1 MGVTTMLQRT
11 LALGALLGMAYGGA
25 IATARYLTRGDEW
38 ADDFQF
44 VTIMGGADRVNR
56 AEPLYYGRA
65 IVIMGAMRLDLR
77 GAELAED
84 GARLDV
90 IITLGG
96 LEVIVSPAWDVE
108 VEQLSLGGE
117 LDVDVT
123 PRDQLEAD
131 APRLRIFA
139 ETRVGGG
146 RIASR

>member
-1 MGVTTMLQRT
+1 MLPRL
-11 LALGALLGMAYGGA
+11 LALGALLGMGYGGA
-25 IATARYLTRGDEW
+25 ITLARYLTRGDGW

-56 AEPLYYGRA
+56 AAPLYYGRA
-65 IVIMGAMRLDLR
+65 IVIMGSMRLDLR

-90 IITLGG
+90 ITTLGA
-96 LEVIVSPAWDVE
+96 LEVIVSPSWDVE
-108 VEQLSLGGE
+108 VEQLSLGGQ

-123 PRDQLEAD
+123 PSDQLGAD

-139 ETRVGGG
+139 ETRMGGG
-146 RIASR
+146 RIAIR